1 MDFLSSGPGNL
12 YNIWQLNL
20 SNLAQVAIYKKNP
33 TEMKN
38 ENRQNSNFWVVA
50 VLSSAMQSWKQFAT
64 IFWHHLHSSLLS

>member
-38 ENRQNSNFWVVA
+38 ENRPK
-50 VLSSAMQSWKQFAT
+50 L
-64 IFWHHLHSSLLS
+64 